1 MNNQIKTRKLLFCL
15 TVGSFYGS
23 ILKGKIKP
31 KTNVISGVFALI
43 NYQKE
48 FEKIVK
54 ENTTLGLKPSV
65 LLHSC
70 CAPCSTACLERLC
83 EFFSVTVFYYN
94 PNIYPET
101 EYFHRV
107 DEQKRFITEAYG
119 ENRVGFIEGE
129 FEPKEFYAAVK
140 GLENEPE
147 GSLRCFECYRLRLEK
162 TAQAAKENG
171 FDYFTTTLTLSPLKN
186 SAKLNEIGFEIAQKF
201 GIKFLPSDFKKKNG
215 FLRSTELSRQYG
227 LYRQN
232 YCGCVFSQRDK
243 D

>member
-1 MNNQIKTRKLLFCL
+1 MNILLLFN
-15 TVGSFYGS
+15 
-23 ILKGKIKP
+23 
-31 KTNVISGVFALI
+31 KTNTVSGETALI

-54 ENTTLGLKPSV
+54 EKDALGIKPTV

-70 CAPCSTACLERLC
+70 CAPCSTACLERLT
-83 EFFSVTVFYYN
+83 EFFNVTVFYYN

-101 EYFHRV
+101 EYSHRV
-107 DEQKRFITEAYG
+107 SEQKRFITEMYG
-119 ENRVGFIEGE
+119 ENKVGFIEGE
-129 FEPKEFYAAVK
+129 FEPKEFYTAVK

-147 GSLRCFECYRLRLEK
+147 GSLRCFECYKLRLEK
-162 TAQAAKENG
+162 TAITAKANG

-186 SAKLNEIGFEIAQKF
+186 SAKLNEIGFESAKKY
-201 GIKFLPSDFKKKNG
+201 GVKFLPSDFKKKNG

-232 YCGCVFSQRDK
+232 YCGCIFSQRDK
-243 D
+243 DQGGLLCDYL